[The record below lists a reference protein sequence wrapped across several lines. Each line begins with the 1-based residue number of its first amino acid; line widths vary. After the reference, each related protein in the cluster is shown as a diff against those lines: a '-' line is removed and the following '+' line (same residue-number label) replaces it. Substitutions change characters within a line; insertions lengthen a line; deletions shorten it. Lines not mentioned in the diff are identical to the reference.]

1 MPLKLYRP
9 PGQATFEVIK
19 ERDHLDLHKVVDEF
33 SGNQEVDTQ
42 TILENIFLNDGRL
55 YKHYRLLHCFPK
67 YMEFFYHSQSL
78 LMDNNEE
85 GMDQLHNES
94 ENAIFPKYVNYY
106 LAIMAVSCY
115 KQEYLLYILQ
125 E

>member
-1 MPLKLYRP
+1 M
-9 PGQATFEVIK
+9 
-19 ERDHLDLHKVVDEF
+19 DE
-33 SGNQEVDTQ
+33 
-42 TILENIFLNDGRL
+42 
-55 YKHYRLLHCFPK
+55 
-67 YMEFFYHSQSL
+67 
-78 LMDNNEE
+78 
-85 GMDQLHNES
+85 LHNES